1 MQADKAGSRTGSSA
15 DPSSLNRRI
24 FWKLMP
30 LLILVYTVSFLDR
43 TNIALAKHSMS
54 IDLGLSASTYGLG
67 AGLFFLSY
75 ASLEIPSNLLLHR
88 VGARFW
94 ITRIMITWG
103 LLSSAMALV
112 QGPMSFYVL
121 RLLLGAAEAGL
132 FPGVILY
139 LTYWFDRKDCAR
151 ATGYFLLGVCI
162 ASIIGGPI
170 GGALLELDG
179 TLGLHGWQ
187 WLFFLEGLPAVLLA
201 YVVWKKLPDR
211 PDTAPWLSTEEA
223 GALERRLSQREQ
235 HAAHAFKDC
244 LRDSQIWLA
253 IFVYFCHQI
262 TVYAVI
268 FFLPGIIGA
277 SGHFSPFLIGVL
289 SATPWIAAAVGA
301 ATLPGLAKT
310 SVQSRV
316 LLVVGLLIMAS
327 GLVVAVYAPPVVA
340 LTAMCISALMFF
352 GVQSVLFSFP
362 SSRLSGSAL
371 AGGLGLLNACGVLGG
386 FVGPTIMGVIEQT
399 TGSAINGLLVMAGTL
414 VLAAGFAVRLRHG
427 SEGRKFHYAGQK
439 QRSPIPPAA
448 DPVAIN
454 GASPVPGK
462 MDR

>member
-1 MQADKAGSRTGSSA
+1 MQSDKAGSQTVLPGDR
-15 DPSSLNRRI
+15 PSLNKRI

-30 LLILVYTVSFLDR
+30 LLILVYTISFLDR

-54 IDLGLSASTYGLG
+54 VDLGLSAATYGLG

-103 LLSSAMALV
+103 VLSSAMAFV
-112 QGPMSFYVL
+112 QGETSFYVL

-151 ATGYFLLGVCI
+151 ATGFFLLGVCI
-162 ASIIGGPI
+162 SSVIGGPI

-179 TLGLHGWQ
+179 KFGLRGWQ
-187 WLFFLEGLPAVLLA
+187 WLFFLEGLPAILLA
-201 YVVWKKLPDR
+201 FVVWKKLPDR
-211 PDTAPWLSTEEA
+211 PSAAPWLSSEEA
-223 GALERRLSQREQ
+223 VGLEDRLSQREHQ
-235 HAAHAFKDC
+235 AAHSFKDC
-244 LRDSQIWLA
+244 LRDRQVWLA

-262 TVYAVI
+262 TIYAVI

-289 SATPWIAAAVGA
+289 SAAPWLAASIGA

-310 SVQSRV
+310 SGQSRV
-316 LLVVGLLIMAS
+316 LLVVGFLIMAF
-327 GLVVAVYAPPVVA
+327 GLVVAVYSPPA
-340 LTAMCISALMFF
+340 LALLAMCVSALMFF

-362 SSRLSGSAL
+362 SSRLSGTAL
-371 AGGLGLLNACGVLGG
+371 AGGLGLLNSCGVLGG
-386 FVGPTIMGVIEQT
+386 FVGPTVMGIVEQT
-399 TGSAINGLLVMAGTL
+399 TGKAINGLLLMAGAL
-414 VLAAGFAVRLRHG
+414 VFAAVCAIRLRHG
-427 SEGRKFHYAGQK
+427 SERKYPVAVDDTSTFA
-439 QRSPIPPAA
+439 PAA
-448 DPVAIN
+448 E
-454 GASPVPGK
+454 
-462 MDR
+462 R

>member
-1 MQADKAGSRTGSSA
+1 
-15 DPSSLNRRI
+15 
-24 FWKLMP
+24 MP

-54 IDLGLSASTYGLG
+54 IDLGLSAASYGLG

-75 ASLEIPSNLLLHR
+75 ASLEIPSNLLMHR

-103 LLSSAMALV
+103 VLSTAMAFV
-112 QGPMSFYVL
+112 QGETSFYVL
-121 RLLLGAAEAGL
+121 RLLLGAAEAGF

-162 ASIIGGPI
+162 ANVIGGPI

-179 TLGLHGWQ
+179 KFGMHGWQ
-187 WLFFLEGLPAVLLA
+187 WLFFLEGLPAIVLA

-211 PDTAPWLSTEEA
+211 PSAAPWLAKEEA
-223 GALERRLSQREQ
+223 FELESRLSQRE
-235 HAAHAFKDC
+235 HNAAHSFKDC
-244 LRDSQIWLA
+244 LRDKQVWLA
-253 IFVYFCHQI
+253 IIVYFCHQI
-262 TVYAVI
+262 TIYAVI

-289 SATPWIAAAVGA
+289 SAAPWLAASIGA

-310 SVQSRV
+310 SAQSRV
-316 LLVVGLLIMAS
+316 LLVVGFLIMAS
-327 GLVVAVYAPPVVA
+327 GLVVAVYAPPA
-340 LTAMCISALMFF
+340 LALLAMCVAALMFF

-362 SSRLSGSAL
+362 SSRLSGTAL
-371 AGGLGLLNACGVLGG
+371 AGGLGLLNSCGVLGG
-386 FVGPTIMGVIEQT
+386 FVGPTVMGIVEQT
-399 TGSAINGLLVMAGTL
+399 TGKAINGLLLMAGVI
-414 VLAAGFAVRLRHG
+414 VLAAVCAVRLRHG
-427 SEGRKFHYAGQK
+427 SERNPGDAE
-439 QRSPIPPAA
+439 QRQRPAVPAAA
-448 DPVAIN
+448 DPVVSDSA
-454 GASPVPGK
+454 
-462 MDR
+462 